1 MQSQQPKR
9 SAAPRM
15 SPLLIE
21 MWWQLEK
28 WLELRWELEKYN
40 TAVSTLDSVKCFTAF
55 CPIAALVKH
64 ISQGLH
70 IWHVQ
75 AEGLLGLLGI
85 LAGGGSS
92 SCFFLL
98 SVWQNGWTKLRH
110 QRTTCCAASTCYN
123 WIHCEWS
130 LSGMFSMSVNVPSAD
145 AYTLIQWPIWRV
157 LHVEVFSGKS
167 SEGWKPML
175 PVSGAVHCLDKFLF
189 NWASSVLW
197 A

>member
-85 LAGGGSS
+85 LAGGGLFKLFFSFECMAERLNQAQTPKDYLLC
-92 SCFFLL
+92 CFHMLQLDPLWMKF
-98 SVWQNGWTKLRH
+98 
-110 QRTTCCAASTCYN
+110 
-123 WIHCEWS
+123 
-130 LSGMFSMSVNVPSAD
+130 
-145 AYTLIQWPIWRV
+145 IWNV
-157 LHVEVFSGKS
+157 LHVCECPISRCIHADTMANMKGFTCG
-167 SEGWKPML
+167 GIQWKEFRRLEANAASVWCSP
-175 PVSGAVHCLDKFLF
+175 LF
-189 NWASSVLW
+189 G
-197 A
+197 